1 MSRPFSLISQ
11 SGGKFSMSSIESS
24 NVYGKPPLN
33 RWLTFASINY
43 CLIVQEGLI
52 RVKIKYLPE
61 AIWYLKYLM
70 IFA

>member
-33 RWLTFASINY
+33 RWLTFALSIT
-43 CLIVQEGLI
+43 VSSFK
-52 RVKIKYLPE
+52 RVL
-61 AIWYLKYLM
+61 LG
-70 IFA
+70 